1 MVAFGKKL
9 KGRQIQEWNG
19 YYIDYK
25 LMKRK
30 VEQCCQIEVLG
41 LERRYVLKGFLRML
55 DNEVEK
61 FDQWQGTSSYHSS
74 LVDIRGVQVKDKC
87 NIRISVIRFGL
98 FPEKRISMAY
108 QKAKTEERNKGETVK
123 GLEAEKEA
131 MGKKCDEAAIS
142 GDRGMYAPKFS
153 QLPVDMMTTITMH
166 KAHSRSYI
174 ILLLLILQ
182 KQMVIDLLLYPLQKM
197 EIEVK
202 KLSYIDKDRKE
213 INHRDAG
220 AITGEISTNAQP
232 QHGIDTEEDSG
243 EDLLYSSSTKSY
255 NQAVM
260 VEDWHKNSDMK
271 GGIWQKKP
279 LDTSNLKK
287 PTGFERLRL
296 SRRKPQSPP
305 SKPVQKF
312 ARSGSL
318 RSLRILRTKSISSK
332 SKKSPT
338 PEDLHSK
345 RATCSSILK
354 DSKFHEQVEPQVGIK
369 ESKDVFP
376 VEKLCRY
383 QHCSLNGHHH
393 HEPPAKRFA
402 YLKRRSPNNQKG
414 LNPQTQG
421 TDKRAS
427 KKQEV
432 KVTKN
437 NQGGDKK
444 APVPEN
450 GKPNGWNYIKKVK
463 LLKSFMTELEKAKK
477 SNPNKR
483 ENVPLVSEPE
493 SEIVSLRHQAIGDKK
508 SYNEWKLD
516 YALQQVVG
524 ELAPSQKRKV
534 SLLVKAFETVA
545 PK

>member
-1 MVAFGKKL
+1 
-9 KGRQIQEWNG
+9 
-19 YYIDYK
+19 
-25 LMKRK
+25 
-30 VEQCCQIEVLG
+30 
-41 LERRYVLKGFLRML
+41 
-55 DNEVEK
+55 
-61 FDQWQGTSSYHSS
+61 
-74 LVDIRGVQVKDKC
+74 
-87 NIRISVIRFGL
+87 
-98 FPEKRISMAY
+98 
-108 QKAKTEERNKGETVK
+108 
-123 GLEAEKEA
+123 
-131 MGKKCDEAAIS
+131 
-142 GDRGMYAPKFS
+142 
-153 QLPVDMMTTITMH
+153 
-166 KAHSRSYI
+166 
-174 ILLLLILQ
+174 
-182 KQMVIDLLLYPLQKM
+182 
-197 EIEVK
+197 
-202 KLSYIDKDRKE
+202 
-213 INHRDAG
+213 
-220 AITGEISTNAQP
+220 
-232 QHGIDTEEDSG
+232 
-243 EDLLYSSSTKSY
+243 
-255 NQAVM
+255 
-260 VEDWHKNSDMK
+260 MK

-296 SRRKPQSPP
+296 SRRRPQSPP
-305 SKPVQKF
+305 LSVSLGDDSPADASSDHLKKPVQKF

-345 RATCSSILK
+345 RATFSSISK

-369 ESKDVFP
+369 ESKDVLP

-414 LNPQTQG
+414 LNPQTQS

-432 KVTKN
+432 KVTKK

-444 APVPEN
+444 EPVPEY

-477 SNPNKR
+477 INPNKR

-493 SEIVSLRHQAIGDKK
+493 SEILSLRHQAIGDKK
-508 SYNEWKLD
+508 SYDEWKLD